1 VRRAKGSFLLGPV
14 DEAVIAGQLGR
25 TPRDVT
31 GVPVRCS
38 HGFPVVIETAP
49 VLSDGSPNPTLLYLT
64 CPVLTVTVSG
74 LEAAGGV
81 RAFKRRC
88 EEDRDL
94 LRIVEAVTELYRKR
108 RRDLLGE
115 GEGRS
120 RLDAGIGGPATPVR
134 ATCLHAHA
142 AAFLA
147 VRAGWLRESSRA
159 GDPTAS
165 DLELAEH
172 VTRIWGEIYA
182 DLSEPWC
189 SDARCARWRTAP
201 LRAVVDVGTISVRLL
216 VARVCDRRV
225 EDVVRR
231 AEVTRL
237 GEGLE
242 PGGSLSIEAKARTAV
257 VVDRFLKEALTLGAE
272 STLIV
277 GTSAARDAADGRAF
291 VGSLGTS
298 AEAARTSAGVEAM
311 VLTGS
316 QEASAAYAGVCVDIP
331 GSPVVLDIGGGS
343 TELTHRTADGPLD
356 MVSLQLGA
364 SRATGRWLTSD
375 PPAAEELAR
384 IREEAGAAFAAV
396 RTRFGVGGLPSGAAS
411 GSSAPGDPVLVGVA
425 GTVTTLA
432 CLEAQLD
439 EYDRVAVHLS
449 SLSVDAVR
457 RLTAWLA
464 AMSSAERAQLPCV
477 QAGRAP
483 VIVAGSII
491 LLAAMETL
499 GFDRLVV
506 SERDLLDGLILR
518 GAC

>member
-1 VRRAKGSFLLGPV
+1 VRREAGCFSLSPV

-49 VLSDGSPNPTLLYLT
+49 VLSDRSPNPTLLYLT
-64 CPVLTVTVSG
+64 CPALTVAVSG
-74 LEAAGGV
+74 IEAVGGV
-81 RAFKRRC
+81 RAFKQRC
-88 EEDRDL
+88 EGDPELR
-94 LRIVEAVTELYRKR
+94 RIVEAVAALYRRR
-108 RRDLLGE
+108 RRDLAGD
-115 GEGRS
+115 GAGRA

-142 AAFLA
+142 AAFLS
-147 VRAGWLRESSRA
+147 VRSGWLGASRCEDSA
-159 GDPTAS
+159 GS
-165 DLELAEH
+165 DVGLTEE
-172 VTRIWGEIYA
+172 VTRIWN
-182 DLSEPWC
+182 DLYGDARDPWC
-189 SDARCARWRTAP
+189 SDARCARWAAASP
-201 LRAVVDVGTISVRLL
+201 RAVVDVGTISVRLL
-216 VARVCDRRV
+216 VARVREGRV
-225 EDVVRR
+225 EDMVRTV
-231 AEVTRL
+231 EVTRL

-242 PGGSLSIEAKARTAV
+242 SGGSLSMEAKARTAAV
-257 VVDRFLKEALTLGAE
+257 ARRFLDEARALGAE
-272 STLIV
+272 SILVV
-277 GTSAARDAADGRAF
+277 GTSAARDADGRAF
-291 VGSLGTS
+291 IEGLESS
-298 AEAARTSAGVEAM
+298 AEVEGASPGVEAA
-311 VLTGS
+311 VLTGA
-316 QEASAAYAGVCVDIP
+316 QEAAAAYAGVCVDIP

-343 TELTHRTADGPLD
+343 TELIRRTADGPLGI
-356 MVSLQLGA
+356 VSLDLGA

-384 IREEAGAAFAAV
+384 TREAAGAAFAAV
-396 RTRFGVGGLPSGAAS
+396 RSRFGVSTISCGVAG
-411 GSSAPGDPVLVGVA
+411 GSSAPGGAALVGVA

-439 EYDRVAVHLS
+439 EYDRDAVHLS
-449 SLSVDAVR
+449 LLSVHAVR
-457 RLTAWLA
+457 RITARLA
-464 AMSSAERAQLPCV
+464 AMPNAERAQLPCV

-483 VIVAGSII
+483 VIVAGSLI